1 MYYICTYVHQG
12 TVFTTQLCISASAP
26 VDESYSSV
34 LCVHFEGVH
43 VRDLSSERVYSG
55 FIVSD
60 CPVCSEARLV
70 SCSGRY
76 HTQASILCVVCR
88 AVWCGAVR
96 CGVPCCVVCCAVWCA
111 VLCGM
116 LCCVVCRAMWCG
128 VVWLE

>member
-1 MYYICTYVHQG
+1 MYYIHTYIRVLCLPPNFVSLSVHQL
-12 TVFTTQLCISASAP
+12 TSP
-26 VDESYSSV
+26 SSV

-88 AVWCGAVR
+88 AVWCGVVCGMPCCVVR
-96 CGVPCCVVCCAVWCA
+96 CGVA
-111 VLCGM
+111 
-116 LCCVVCRAMWCG
+116 
-128 VVWLE
+128 